1 MKLAELS
8 YNDLQRL
15 RAAVRR
21 VHMKHYPIDHLTNR
35 EADRI
40 IETLVGPTAERLLKR
55 LVDGKLQDGK
65 LAR

>member
-1 MKLAELS
+1 
-8 YNDLQRL
+8 
-15 RAAVRR
+15 
-21 VHMKHYPIDHLTNR
+21 MKHYPTEHVTNR

-40 IETLVGPTAERLLKR
+40 IETLVGQTAERLLKR